1 VDSPTPIIIAL
12 PLPFWN
18 DWNVPLPILPNTSR
32 YRPERSV
39 ERSRVE
45 YRQACSGELY
55 GHIVA
60 GHPDTGVGYV
70 VPSYCHGLDKL
81 WEWYVVYIGVNM

>member
-1 VDSPTPIIIAL
+1 VDSPTPVIIAL

-18 DWNVPLPILPNTSR
+18 DWNVLLPILPNTSR

-45 YRQACSGELY
+45 YRQACLGETIPRSKVEFRLED
-55 GHIVA
+55 
-60 GHPDTGVGYV
+60 PRSMKTRDLLLLKWLK
-70 VPSYCHGLDKL
+70 C
-81 WEWYVVYIGVNM
+81 